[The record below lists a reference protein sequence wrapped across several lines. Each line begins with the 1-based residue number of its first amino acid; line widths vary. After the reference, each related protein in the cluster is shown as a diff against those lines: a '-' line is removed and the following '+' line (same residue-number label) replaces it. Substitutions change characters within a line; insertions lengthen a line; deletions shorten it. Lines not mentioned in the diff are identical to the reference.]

1 MNTFEFL
8 DTSWSYIFRSGF
20 ISFCSVVLRDT
31 TARDRCVRANEGWD
45 RDLDDDGLFGVA
57 L

>member
-1 MNTFEFL
+1 VNTFEFL